1 VDSGYGP
8 GVGADEPVIDL
19 SVLIC
24 STHTRSTTFG
34 PAIQKQVWEQLAA
47 LPPEYQDR
55 IEILMLTDNKKQM
68 LGHKRNTMVD
78 MAQGRYVQFID
89 DDDRIAPDMFR
100 SVLDAT
106 ASNSDVIT
114 FLAAVS
120 LNGNS
125 PKTCHYSLD
134 YVEDRNVQHGYER
147 IPNHICAIRRD
158 LARQVSYPHLPYA
171 EDSGYSRLLRPLLQT
186 EHHIDRVLYFYD
198 YCLETTEAQAHLRNL
213 ARGRPALQP
222 IVDVVILSNVTSSEL
237 QRLTQRTVDTCV
249 AGANGLPV
257 GVAVL
262 EQCPNIVYKQAATI
276 QMPAVFNYNGFANF
290 GAARGSADWIL
301 VANNDLVFHDG
312 WLHALLAA
320 DHPLVSPRCPR
331 DERQSEFTEN
341 TVGGVTGR
349 HLSGWC
355 FMISRDLWDRM
366 GGLDDSVTFWCSD
379 DVVIEQAAKFGVQP
393 MIVPSSVVEHDR
405 SSTLK
410 TQPESLRDDLTWA
423 QLDKFIEKYGSHRMQ
438 DNPDFLR
445 WKSCAH

>member
-1 VDSGYGP
+1 MDSGDGP
-8 GVGADEPVIDL
+8 RIGADQPMIDL

-34 PAIQKQVWEQLAA
+34 PAIQKQVFDQLAG
-47 LPPEYQDR
+47 LPAEYQER

-78 MAQGRYVQFID
+78 MAQGAYVQFVD
-89 DDDRIAPDMFR
+89 DDDRIDPDMFR
-100 SVLDAT
+100 TVLDAT
-106 ASNSDVIT
+106 SSNADVIT

-134 YVEDRNVQHGYER
+134 YVEDRNTQHGYQR

-158 LARQVSYPHLPYA
+158 LARKVSYPHLPYA
-171 EDSGYSRLLRPLLQT
+171 EDSGYSRLLRPLLKT
-186 EHHIDRVLYFYD
+186 EHHIDKVLYFYD

-237 QRLTQRTVDTCV
+237 QQSTQRTIDTCV

-262 EQCPNIVYKQAATI
+262 EQCPNIVYRRAATI
-276 QMPAVFNYNGFANF
+276 HMPAQFNYNAFANF
-290 GAARGSADWIL
+290 GASRG
-301 VANNDLVFHDG
+301 
-312 WLHALLAA
+312 LHALLAA
-320 DHPLVSPRCPR
+320 DHPLVSPKCPR
-331 DERQSEFTEN
+331 DKRQSEFKQN
-341 TVGGVTGR
+341 TIGGVTGQ

-355 FMISRDLWDRM
+355 YMISRDLWDRM
-366 GGLDDSVTFWCSD
+366 GGLDESVSFWCSD

-393 MIVPSSVVEHDR
+393 MIVPASVVEHDQ

-410 TQPESLRDDLTWA
+410 TEPADLRDELTWA
-423 QLDKFIEKYGSHRMQ
+423 QLDKFIAKYGSHRMQ

-445 WKSCAH
+445 WKSNAH